1 MACNLAA
8 SASRANA
15 KIWNSAKPDT
25 LALGKL
31 SLASPLKS
39 GEVIG
44 TSRLVAAEQRV
55 RHRPILIAMCIVAF
69 GPVAA
74 VATTV
79 AIDQQ
84 EPSKASGN
92 GCLIY

>member
-69 GPVAA
+69 GPKADSTEHAYFSRLKEWYKAA
-74 VATTV
+74 
-79 AIDQQ
+79 
-84 EPSKASGN
+84 
-92 GCLIY
+92 